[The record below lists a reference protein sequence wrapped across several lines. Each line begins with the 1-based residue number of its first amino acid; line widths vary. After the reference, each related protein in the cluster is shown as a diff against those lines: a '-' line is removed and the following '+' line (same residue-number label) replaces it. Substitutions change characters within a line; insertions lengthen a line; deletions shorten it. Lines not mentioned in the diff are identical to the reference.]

1 MLGKFPQKQG
11 FNWKKNRECGGKKW
25 EEVED
30 ITQTIRRF
38 VLISCFSDDANMAIF
53 TGEYECKMDAKGRL
67 LLPAK
72 IKARLPECSKHE
84 IILARGFEPCLTIY
98 TKEEYEKVYQ
108 QFSSLSAYNPDQR
121 KLQRNFFRGSV
132 EIELDNLG
140 RFLISKRLAQY
151 AQLDK
156 DVLIVG
162 AGKVLE
168 IWNPDVYDDHVVDTP
183 EAYSELAQKYLDA
196 THGGINGEENVSP
209 AGAA

>member
-1 MLGKFPQKQG
+1 M
-11 FNWKKNRECGGKKW
+11 NWKKNGESGGKKW

-30 ITQTIRRF
+30 ITQTLRSF
-38 VLISCFSDDANMAIF
+38 VLLSCFSDDANMAIF

-72 IKARLPECSKHE
+72 IKAKLPDCSKHE

-98 TKEEYEKVYQ
+98 TKEEYDKVYQ
-108 QFSSLSAYNPDQR
+108 EFSSLNTYNPDQR

-132 EIELDNLG
+132 EIDLDNLG
-140 RFLISKRLAQY
+140 RFLIPKRLAQY

-156 DVLIVG
+156 ETLIVG

-168 IWNPDVYDDHVVDTP
+168 IWNPDVYDEHIVDSP
-183 EAYSELAQKYLDA
+183 EEYSELARKYLDA
-196 THGGINGEENVSP
+196 NHGGTNGDNYVSP